1 MKRGV
6 TVLTLVGLLTLG
18 TGLAAGPAGA
28 SPKAAG
34 HATAKGISG
43 DTVKIRFF
51 TFRPNLFYA
60 DAGQTIRVINQD
72 WGKKHL
78 HHTFT
83 STDGLFDTGILKQD
97 PGFVT
102 VPSTPG
108 TYHFFCQVHPFMS
121 GKFIIHG

>member
-60 DAGQTIRVINQD
+60 DALNFLRESESN
-72 WGKKHL
+72 
-78 HHTFT
+78 
-83 STDGLFDTGILKQD
+83 LFACRSVHGFAAHVLVH
-97 PGFVT
+97 GFVIGA
-102 VPSTPG
+102 VESS
-108 TYHFFCQVHPFMS
+108 QVTLRPTAF
-121 GKFIIHG
+121 GKL